1 MGRRPFERKS
11 WAMSDE
17 EELPIY
23 CWFYAPDQCIV
34 VAGEDQPLDIRD
46 ALLFR
51 HQLDNA
57 IRDYEK
63 AAGR

>member
-1 MGRRPFERKS
+1 
-11 WAMSDE
+11 MSED
-17 EELPIY
+17 EELPMY
-23 CWFYAPDQCIV
+23 AWFYAPSQCIV
-34 VAGEDQPLDIRD
+34 VAGEDEPLDIRD

-51 HQLDNA
+51 HQLDLA